1 MYGIT
6 NPSGAILCR
15 RSHDTYVFKQ
25 WERNG
30 NFIAMDSAFEVDEL
44 LQQIMTA
51 SGNYNLSVFE
61 YTEEQEEYLIMRK
74 LRGY

>member
-6 NPSGAILCR
+6 NESGAILSR
-15 RSHDTYVFKQ
+15 RSHDTYVFKR

-30 NFIAMDSAFEVDEL
+30 NFIALYSAIEIDDL
-44 LQQIMTA
+44 LQKIMTA

-61 YTEEQEEYLIMRK
+61 YTKEQEEDLIIRK